1 MEDFKEHAFDGS
13 FFAAGHVA
21 GYARNAT
28 PEGAHARNVTIQT
41 APLHRCLTI
50 AAPVTLRRSGEGAI
64 GTAPELVVG
73 AKRA

>member
-50 AAPVTLRRSGEGAI
+50 AAPETRVVRERAHLLTLSG
-64 GTAPELVVG
+64 LLN
-73 AKRA
+73 